1 MDRILPNAMLHEDFE
16 HSDDELE
23 SLTIACM
30 EEERLHKEKLSRR
43 RRGSVQGHRV
53 IWRDRVQ
60 GHERLF
66 HDYFAEKPV
75 YPPIL
80 FRRRFRM
87 QRSLFL
93 LIQYAVEAYDP
104 YFVQKIDAIGML
116 DLSSLQKITAAMRM
130 LAYGVAADYVDKYV
144 RIGESTAIESLK
156 KFVQAVVAIFSDE
169 YLRSPNNDDIAR
181 LLAVGENRGFPGMLG
196 SIDSVASYDL
206 WIWHAFF
213 GLPGSHNDINVLER
227 SSVFTDLAD
236 GRAAAVDYSING
248 NDYDM
253 GYYLADGIYPQWS
266 TFVKTI
272 PSPQGNKQKYFA
284 AAQESARNDV
294 ERAFGVLQARFAIVR
309 GPARFWKC
317 ETLKDI
323 MKACI
328 IIHNMIVEDE
338 RDVNGAEDFNY
349 DAIDESPHAPM
360 SHERT
365 TELMEFIRGI
375 HRIRDRGTHSQ
386 LQSDLVEHLWQRH
399 GQS

>member
-1 MDRILPNAMLHEDFE
+1 MDRILPNAMLHED
-16 HSDDELE
+16 SDDELE
-23 SLTIACM
+23 SLIITCM
-30 EEERLHKEKLSRR
+30 EEKRLHKEKLSRKC
-43 RRGSVQGHRV
+43 RGSVQGHRV

-87 QRSLFL
+87 QCSFFL
-93 LIQYAVEAYDP
+93 HIQHTVEAYDP

-116 DLSSLQKITAAMRM
+116 GLSSLQKITTAMRM
-130 LAYGVAADYVDKYV
+130 LAYGVAADYVNEYV

-156 KFVQAVVAIFSDE
+156 NLFK
-169 YLRSPNNDDIAR
+169 
-181 LLAVGENRGFPGMLG
+181 LLLQ
-196 SIDSVASYDL
+196 
-206 WIWHAFF
+206 FF
-213 GLPGSHNDINVLER
+213 LTKR
-227 SSVFTDLAD
+227 FSVFTDLVD
-236 GRAAAVDYSING
+236 RRAAAVNYLING

-253 GYYLADGIYPQWS
+253 GYYLADA
-266 TFVKTI
+266 
-272 PSPQGNKQKYFA
+272 QK
-284 AAQESARNDV
+284 SARNDV
-294 ERAFGVLQARFAIVR
+294 ELAFGVLQARFVIVR
-309 GPARFWKC
+309 GPTRFWKC

-338 RDVNGAEDFNY
+338 RDFNGAKDFNY
-349 DAIDESPHAPM
+349 DAIDESPHAPV

>member
-1 MDRILPNAMLHEDFE
+1 MDRILPNAMLHED
-16 HSDDELE
+16 SDDELE
-23 SLTIACM
+23 SLIITCM
-30 EEERLHKEKLSRR
+30 EEKRLHKEKLSRKC
-43 RRGSVQGHRV
+43 RGSVQGHRV

-87 QRSLFL
+87 QCSFFL
-93 LIQYAVEAYDP
+93 HIQHTVEAYDP

-116 DLSSLQKITAAMRM
+116 GLSSLQKITTAMRM
-130 LAYGVAADYVDKYV
+130 LAYGVAADYVNEYV

-169 YLRSPNNDDIAR
+169 YLRPPNNDDIAR

-196 SIDSVASYDL
+196 SIDS
-206 WIWHAFF
+206 
-213 GLPGSHNDINVLER
+213 
-227 SSVFTDLAD
+227 
-236 GRAAAVDYSING
+236 
-248 NDYDM
+248 
-253 GYYLADGIYPQWS
+253 
-266 TFVKTI
+266 
-272 PSPQGNKQKYFA
+272 QK
-284 AAQESARNDV
+284 SARNDV
-294 ERAFGVLQARFAIVR
+294 ELAFGVLQARFVIVR
-309 GPARFWKC
+309 GPTRFWKC

-338 RDVNGAEDFNY
+338 RDFNGAKDFNY
-349 DAIDESPHAPM
+349 DAIDESPHAPV

-365 TELMEFIRGI
+365 TELMEFI
-375 HRIRDRGTHSQ
+375 
-386 LQSDLVEHLWQRH
+386 
-399 GQS
+399 

>member
-1 MDRILPNAMLHEDFE
+1 
-16 HSDDELE
+16 
-23 SLTIACM
+23 
-30 EEERLHKEKLSRR
+30 
-43 RRGSVQGHRV
+43 
-53 IWRDRVQ
+53 
-60 GHERLF
+60 
-66 HDYFAEKPV
+66 
-75 YPPIL
+75 
-80 FRRRFRM
+80 M

-93 LIQYAVEAYDP
+93 RIQYAVEAYDP

-116 DLSSLQKITAAMRM
+116 GLSSLQKITAAMRM
-130 LAYGVAADYVDKYV
+130 LAYVVAADYVDEYV

-156 KFVQAVVAIFSDE
+156 KFVQVVVAIFSDE

-196 SIDSVASYDL
+196 SIDCMHWKWKNCPTAWRGMYSGHVR
-206 WIWHAFF
+206 
-213 GLPGSHNDINVLER
+213 SHNDINVLER
-227 SSVFTDLAD
+227 SSVFTDLTD

-284 AAQESARNDV
+284 AAQESARKDV
-294 ERAFGVLQARFAIVR
+294 ERAFRFAIVR

-349 DAIDESPHAPM
+349 DAIDESPHAPV

-365 TELMEFIRGI
+365 TELMKFIRGI